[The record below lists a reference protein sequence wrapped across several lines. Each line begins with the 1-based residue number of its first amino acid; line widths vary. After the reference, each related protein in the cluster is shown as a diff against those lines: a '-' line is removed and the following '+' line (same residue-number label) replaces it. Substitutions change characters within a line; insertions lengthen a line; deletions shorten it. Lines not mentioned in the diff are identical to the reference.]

1 MDSRTEVMASLARW
15 RDESPDGETRLI
27 GLIARGDRQAFETFY
42 RAYFPR
48 LTRFLH
54 RMTRS
59 LPLIEEIVDDTML
72 VIWQKADSFNFSSKV
87 STWVFAI
94 AYRKACKA
102 LHALDEPLDTDME
115 AYESEVAWQP
125 EWRCEQRRLALAL
138 DVALRALPLAQ
149 RAAFELTFYHDMGY
163 AEIAVIQECP
173 VNTVK
178 TRLFHARRRLAL
190 LLKDQLEGTS

>member
-1 MDSRTEVMASLARW
+1 MDSRTEVMVSLARR
-15 RDESPDGETRLI
+15 RDGNPDAETRLI
-27 GLIARGDRQAFETFY
+27 GLIAGRNRLAFEDFY
-42 RAYFPR
+42 RSYFPR

-59 LPLIEEIVDDTML
+59 APLIEEIVDDTML
-72 VIWQKADSFNFSSKV
+72 VVWQKAGSFDFSCKL

-102 LHALDEPLDTDME
+102 LHAHDEPLDTDME
-115 AYESEVAWQP
+115 ACESDIAWQP

-138 DVALRALPLAQ
+138 DIALDALPLAQ
-149 RAAFELTFYHDMGY
+149 RAAFELTFYHGMGY

-190 LLKDQLEGTS
+190 LLSEQLEGTS